1 MPEDGK
7 VGASEDHEDSSDH
20 PIAAQG
26 QSKNGIGKSP
36 GEVAFFK
43 LLHTEFKKVT
53 LFFER
58 SLAEYAIREERVREG
73 MKIMKQ
79 PNSIMVNEKWSLM
92 AKSIHRL
99 YKDLL
104 LLETFAIMTYCSFSK
119 ILKKHDKVTGYET
132 RSAFMENVVNKAN
145 FTHYPQLMQMISRCE
160 RMHEEVSEYLLK
172 EGKESLYEDERL
184 FINMINRLNEQVLTS
199 EDSSAI
205 RKDSSP
211 RRLSLTA
218 LGKKDGSSTSATA
231 TATSKLR
238 TLLED
243 HEKAAKSVQ
252 VHAQEETSDDG
263 SSQNVAKRPASP
275 DRDDEESPAAKRQA
289 I

>member
-1 MPEDGK
+1 MFADEDK
-7 VGASEDHEDSSDH
+7 AHVPSKT
-20 PIAAQG
+20 
-26 QSKNGIGKSP
+26 QSQHAGGIGQSP

-58 SLAEYAIREERVREG
+58 SLEEYAIREERVREG

-119 ILKKHDKVTGYET
+119 ILKKHDKVTRYET
-132 RSAFMENVVNKAN
+132 RSAFMDNVVNRAN
-145 FTHYPQLMQMISRCE
+145 FTHYPQLMEMISRCE
-160 RMHEEVSEYLLK
+160 GMHEEVSEFLLK
-172 EGKESLYEDERL
+172 EGKASLYEDERL

-199 EDSSAI
+199 EDSSAH
-205 RKDSSP
+205 RKDPSP
-211 RRLSLTA
+211 RRLSLTSMS
-218 LGKKDGSSTSATA
+218 KKEGSS
-231 TATSKLR
+231 ATSNATSTLR

-243 HEKAAKSVQ
+243 NEKSAKSVQ
-252 VHAQEETSDDG
+252 VHAQEEASDD
-263 SSQNVAKRPASP
+263 SSTQNVAKRPASP
-275 DRDDEESPAAKRQA
+275 ASSDDSSPAGKRRA
-289 I
+289 L

>member
-1 MPEDGK
+1 MCAEQEQDK
-7 VGASEDHEDSSDH
+7 
-20 PIAAQG
+20 AQV
-26 QSKNGIGKSP
+26 QSKTQSQHAGGIGKSP

-43 LLHTEFKKVT
+43 LVHTEFKKVT

-58 SLAEYAIREERVREG
+58 SLAEYGIREERVREG

-119 ILKKHDKVTGYET
+119 ILKKHDKVTRYET

-145 FTHYPQLMQMISRCE
+145 FTHYPQLMEMISRCE
-160 RMHEEVSEYLLK
+160 GMHEEVSEFLLR
-172 EGKESLYEDERL
+172 EGKQSLYEDERL

-199 EDSSAI
+199 EDSSAL
-205 RKDSSP
+205 RKESSP
-211 RRLSLTA
+211 RRMSLTFIT
-218 LGKKDGSSTSATA
+218 KEGSSASS
-231 TATSKLR
+231 TATSKLQ

-243 HEKAAKSVQ
+243 TEKAAKSVQ
-252 VHAQEETSDDG
+252 VHAQEEASDDG
-263 SSQNVAKRPASP
+263 STQNVAKRPASS
-275 DRDDEESPAAKRQA
+275 DETSNPAAKRRA
-289 I
+289 A